1 MTRALTVY
9 AGEMAFRRLQEKR
22 LEQEDIECVI
32 AASGGPKWFVL
43 YHLNHFLFSE
53 FFAGRQSPLHT
64 LGSSAGAWQLVCLA
78 TRDPAKALTR
88 LMDLY
93 SHETYTVKPDVDEI
107 TQKAERLIKAVIG
120 DEGAAEVVNNPII
133 KTHILTNR
141 SKHLLKMENR
151 YLLSLGLGA
160 TAMGN
165 LISRRSLRHFFER
178 VLFHSGSQSFFNFSD
193 FQTVKTPLQE
203 ENLIP
208 VLLATGAIPLIIRG
222 QSNIPRAPKG
232 LYRDGGIID
241 YHFDLPFAESEKLI
255 LYPHFSARPIAGWFD
270 KPLHWRRVNKENY
283 KRIVMM
289 VPSQEFIDAL
299 PFKKITDRNDFV
311 RMDAVTRQRYWQQV
325 IAAGQQLADE
335 FAAYVEGRSDIDLR
349 RFGA

>member
-1 MTRALTVY
+1 MARALTVY
-9 AGEMAFRRLQEKR
+9 AGETAFQHLQEKR
-22 LEQEDIECVI
+22 LEQQDIECVI

-43 YHLNHFLFSE
+43 YHLNQFLFSE
-53 FFAGRQSPLHT
+53 FFADRETPLYT

-78 TRDPAKALTR
+78 TKDPAKALTR

-93 SHETYTVKPDVDEI
+93 SHETYSVKPDVEEI
-107 TQKAERLIKAVIG
+107 TQKAERLIRAVIG
-120 DEGAAEVVNNPII
+120 PEGAREVIKNPII

-141 SKHLLKMENR
+141 SKHLLRSENR

-178 VLFHSGSQSFFNFSD
+178 VLFYSGGKSFFEFSD
-193 FQTVKTPLQE
+193 FQTVTAPLYE
-203 ENLIP
+203 DNLIS
-208 VLLATGAIPLIIRG
+208 VLLATGAIPLVIRG

-255 LYPHFSARPIAGWFD
+255 LYPHFNARPIAGWFD
-270 KPLHWRRVNKENY
+270 KPLRWRRVNSENY
-283 KRIVMM
+283 RRVVMI
-289 VPSQEFIDAL
+289 VPSQAFIDAL
-299 PFKKITDRNDFV
+299 PFKKITDRKDFI
-311 RMDAVTRQRYWQQV
+311 RMDALTRQRYWQQV
-325 IAAGQQLADE
+325 IAAGEKMADE
-335 FAAYVEGRSDIDLR
+335 FAAYLDGKSDLDIRL
-349 RFGA
+349 FGS